1 MNEGISVFDV
11 DRSGKWFK
19 RPFIRIIAA
28 VVLIVIVASIGVGG
42 WFYYQ
47 STTPALIIGDK
58 SISKSQY
65 KNIVA
70 QAKAQGVKEP
80 QAKDTIIA
88 YERERIVAVS
98 AKLYIDQYAI
108 DSLVKGGD
116 PKNANQWQKMVAYR
130 AAFDN
135 SLQLMKD
142 PGFRAAVYYFPF
154 SRYFDISGNRKP
166 TDPKFNNQSAIN
178 EDKAYAKQLALDY
191 RKKIKNKEIT
201 PEKALEEIKA
211 NQRLVY
217 GSSRNNSNLIS
228 ISSQGNVPLDGF
240 RSYDMTYLSVLP
252 FIENLKVGEV
262 SDIQSRKSVPS
273 YQPNS
278 QGTGSIETSYFF
290 TYLIQDN
297 RDQKNDSGN
306 IEKLLKAV
314 KVKENV

>member
-1 MNEGISVFDV
+1 MNGDISVFDV

-116 PKNANQWQKMVAYR
+116 PKNANQ
-130 AAFDN
+130 
-135 SLQLMKD
+135 
-142 PGFRAAVYYFPF
+142 
-154 SRYFDISGNRKP
+154 
-166 TDPKFNNQSAIN
+166 
-178 EDKAYAKQLALDY
+178 
-191 RKKIKNKEIT
+191 
-201 PEKALEEIKA
+201 
-211 NQRLVY
+211 
-217 GSSRNNSNLIS
+217 
-228 ISSQGNVPLDGF
+228 
-240 RSYDMTYLSVLP
+240 
-252 FIENLKVGEV
+252 
-262 SDIQSRKSVPS
+262 
-273 YQPNS
+273 
-278 QGTGSIETSYFF
+278 
-290 TYLIQDN
+290 
-297 RDQKNDSGN
+297 
-306 IEKLLKAV
+306 
-314 KVKENV
+314 